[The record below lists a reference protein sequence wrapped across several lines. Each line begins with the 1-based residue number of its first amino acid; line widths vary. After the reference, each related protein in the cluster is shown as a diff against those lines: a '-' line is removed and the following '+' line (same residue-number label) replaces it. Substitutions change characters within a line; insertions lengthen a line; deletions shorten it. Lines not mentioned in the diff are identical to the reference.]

1 MNLERLDYFLRKET
15 PYESDPNAI
24 NDYSNISK
32 LVPFINDVTDY
43 ESYKLAYTHA
53 INSANG
59 VIASK
64 QDRHHAVASHSH
76 DWLELAYMY
85 SGEAHMTI
93 SDQPLHLHQGECVL
107 INYNTPHSCEA
118 CDSEDILIN
127 LLISRRYL
135 RANFFDKF
143 ASNNI
148 LSKFLMDNLVNE
160 NRENGYIFFQSSH
173 NRRLPIFINEFL
185 CEYYDKSI
193 NSAEYLSSFATLIF
207 LELADIYKDDN
218 TAADNSNHIMTILRY
233 IESNYNSCSLKSTA
247 EFFHMNPNY
256 LSGYIKKN
264 TGKTFKELIQEQR
277 MNLAVKLLEN
287 SDLTISE
294 ISQQV
299 GYENVSFFYKLF
311 NETFGISPATYRN
324 SSNYSEP

>member
-1 MNLERLDYFLRKET
+1 MNPQRLDEYLRKENS
-15 PYESDPNAI
+15 YELDKDAVI
-24 NDYSNISK
+24 NYSNFSK
-32 LVPFINDVTDY
+32 LVPFIENLDDLDD
-43 ESYKLAYTHA
+43 YKLAYLSA

-64 QDRHHAVASHSH
+64 QDRFHPVEEHFH

-93 SDQPLHLHQGECVL
+93 SDNPITLKEGECVL
-107 INYNTPHSCEA
+107 INYNTPHSCLA
-118 CDSEDILIN
+118 CGSNDILIN

-143 ASNNI
+143 SENSF
-148 LSKFLMDNLVNE
+148 LSKYLMDNLLDE
-160 NRENGYIFFQSSH
+160 NTENGYIYFRSSK
-173 NRRLPIFINEFL
+173 NRRLPIFVNEFL
-185 CEYYDKSI
+185 CEYYDKGI
-193 NSAEYLSSFATLIF
+193 NSADYLSSFATLIF
-207 LELADIYKDDN
+207 LELADIYKDDSS
-218 TAADNSNHIMTILRY
+218 AAQNNNQIMGILRY
-233 IESNYNSCSLKSTA
+233 IEGNYNTCTLKSTA
-247 EFFHMNPNY
+247 EFFHLNPNY

-277 MNLAVKLLEN
+277 LNLALKLLKN
-287 SDLTISE
+287 SDLPITE

-311 NETFGISPATYRN
+311 QQTYGTSPAHYREKIK
-324 SSNYSEP
+324 SE